1 MRKWWLKSFED
12 LSKKELYN
20 LLQLR
25 AEVFVVEQN
34 CPYQDLDG
42 KDLEALHLCCQEN
55 DTVIAY
61 SRILDRDI
69 SYPGHS
75 SIGRVIVKTS
85 HRQQDI
91 GRELM
96 RRSITGCRENYPHPI
111 KISAQCYLEKFYR
124 EFGFQPVGA
133 SYLED
138 DIPHIAMILE

>member
-12 LSKKELYN
+12 LGTKELYN

-42 KDLEALHLCCQEN
+42 KDLQALHLCCQEN
-55 DTVIAY
+55 DSIIAY
-61 SRILDRDI
+61 SRILDKGI
-69 SYPGHS
+69 SYPGHA
-75 SIGRVIVKTS
+75 SIGRVIVKER
-85 HRQQDI
+85 HRKHNL

-96 RRSITGCRENYPHPI
+96 RRSIDSCRENYSGPI
-111 KISAQCYLEKFYR
+111 KISAQCYLENFYR
-124 EFGFQPVGA
+124 AFGFEPLGA

-138 DIPHIAMILE
+138 DIPHIAMTLE